1 LDDDRHASAATTAEP
16 QFHLASPVNVPK
28 ITGRFGETGRVRS
41 RPHRGT
47 DFGARIGTP
56 VLAPAAGV
64 VTAATT
70 RYPDGPNYGTVVV
83 LDHGNGW
90 QTLYAHLDSFNVRVG
105 QRVAAG
111 ERIAKVG
118 RSGRVTGPHLHLEAL
133 LNGQRVDP
141 ERLLQ

>member
-1 LDDDRHASAATTAEP
+1 
-16 QFHLASPVNVPK
+16 
-28 ITGRFGETGRVRS
+28 
-41 RPHRGT
+41 
-47 DFGARIGTP
+47 
-56 VLAPAAGV
+56 V

-70 RYPDGPNYGTVVV
+70 RYPEGPNYGTVVV

-90 QTLYAHLDSFNVRVG
+90 QTLYAHLDTFEVRVG
-105 QRVAAG
+105 QRVLAG

-133 LNGQRVDP
+133 FNGQRMDP